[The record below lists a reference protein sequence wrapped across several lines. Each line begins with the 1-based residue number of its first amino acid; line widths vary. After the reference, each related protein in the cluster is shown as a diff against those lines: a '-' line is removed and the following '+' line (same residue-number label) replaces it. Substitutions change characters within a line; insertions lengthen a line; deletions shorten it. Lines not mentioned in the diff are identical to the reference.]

1 MSATHLLC
9 VSKWSLE
16 LNQLCPTAWLQSWM
30 HCVFL
35 NPRAINKR
43 HLWHFFSFFFFFF
56 PTSPCLS
63 IHILYLPPDNSFHEF
78 SLSHWHSLQNEA
90 SHSSS
95 LSTWLFVTYMKKDLS
110 GSKTSYPPLQGK
122 ASGFFT
128 SNGLSWKSKPFFFF
142 PLNSSLRSQ
151 RMSAHCLQQISHFTP
166 ARISWFL

>member
-43 HLWHFFSFFFFFF
+43 HLWHFFFLSFFPHF
-56 PTSPCLS
+56 PMFKRTHTL
-63 IHILYLPPDNSFHEF
+63 DNSFHEF

-95 LSTWLFVTYMKKDLS
+95 LSTRLFLS
-110 GSKTSYPPLQGK
+110 LPTWRRISQEAKPCTVLSKE
-122 ASGFFT
+122 
-128 SNGLSWKSKPFFFF
+128 KPVVSLPQTDHHGNLTFFF
-142 PLNSSLRSQ
+142 PLRNSSLRS
-151 RMSAHCLQQISHFTP
+151 H
-166 ARISWFL
+166 